1 MIHKF
6 CGWAGSAIVVIILLS
21 GAPLSAQYFPET
33 VTEKSFEQSEL
44 FFQSSFLNT
53 FGLQRFRDV
62 SVGLIDEPFLNLQV
76 NPGLLPDL
84 DGRRMYFYLDFRG
97 TRKELVEN
105 GFLIYPAY
113 DVNTRIAPDFRPS
126 RLVEAEPEPFLAIGG
141 LVYPFGTSR
150 LLVGGT
156 LQLVHRQDPFFSTP
170 YWIYYGRLGFDAF
183 GNRVAEQGNIPIID
197 RQSGTDEMMVD
208 AQLYSGFLG
217 YRISDY
223 LTAGVS
229 VNGVHFDRN
238 GAYLFTSRSPFGS
251 LEDWRYQNF
260 NQRERRQDYSHL
272 DLSGGLQF
280 HFLNDWAAGLKM
292 GQLDGEAGQHF
303 TTVDSSFSDYQR
315 NNAENWGHHYQRF
328 ITRQNWDHNGQTR
341 YASIHFQGPVGRTV
355 RMRTY
360 YQFAQTEIDLRNNSS
375 ISDTGYY
382 ESKYR
387 WDDLNEG
394 HNRYNSAFFDRR
406 SGIGTRD
413 SKNHRVLVSFEWQL
427 TPQNAV
433 TMGIF
438 YTRNRQQVFTTE
450 PVVSAR
456 FSEGYY
462 FHSNYNPD
470 TTFYM
475 TRLNEQKTVE
485 WEYDAKT
492 WAVQIPVLSYFRINR
507 NWQVMIGVNRVQ
519 QGLDIRE
526 QTTALFKE
534 RISTENGETR
544 REENFGERYL
554 QPRMQ
559 RTDEFTDVIASVEAA
574 LSPQFRVSLLVD
586 PDFENR
592 FRIAQ
597 WWLNVKTTF

>member
-1 MIHKF
+1 MTKTI
-6 CGWAGSAIVVIILLS
+6 CTWVGWVIAATVWFT
-21 GAPLSAQYFPET
+21 GGPLSAQYFPET

-84 DGRRMYFYLDFRG
+84 DGRRTYFYLDFRG
-97 TRKELVEN
+97 VRKERVEDA
-105 GFLIYPAY
+105 FLIHPVHEVY
-113 DVNTRIAPDFRPS
+113 TRIAPDFRPS
-126 RLVEAEPEPFLAIGG
+126 RRVEAEPEPFLALGG
-141 LVYPFGTSR
+141 LVYPPGTSR
-150 LLVGGT
+150 LLIGGT
-156 LQLVHRQDPFFSTP
+156 LQLVHRQEPFFSTP

-183 GNRVAEQGNIPIID
+183 GNRVAEGDIPIID
-197 RQSGTDEMMVD
+197 RQSGTDEMLVE
-208 AQLYSGFLG
+208 AQLYAGFLG

-229 VNGVHFDRN
+229 VNGVNFDRN
-238 GAYLFTSRSPFGS
+238 GAYLFRNRSPFGG

-260 NQRERRQDYSHL
+260 NQRERSQDYSHL
-272 DLSGGLQF
+272 DLSGGVQF
-280 HFLNDWAAGLKM
+280 HLVNGWAAGLKI
-292 GQLDGEAGQHF
+292 GQLDGEAGQRF
-303 TTVDSSFSDYQR
+303 TTVDSSFYDYQR
-315 NNAENWGHHYQRF
+315 DNVVNWAHNFQRF
-328 ITRQNWDHNGQTR
+328 ITRQNWDHDGQTR
-341 YASIHFQGPVGRTV
+341 YAGFNFQGPVSKSVQVKTLYR
-355 RMRTY
+355 
-360 YQFAQTEIDLRNNSS
+360 FAQTDIDLRNSSS

-382 ESKYR
+382 ESQYR
-387 WDDLNEG
+387 WNDGDEG

-406 SGIGTRD
+406 SGRGTRD
-413 SKNHRVLVSFEWQL
+413 IRNHRALLSFEWQL
-427 TPQNAV
+427 TPKNLV
-433 TMGIF
+433 TMGIL
-438 YTRNRQQVFTTE
+438 YTRNRQQVFTAE

-470 TTFYM
+470 ATFYT

-485 WEYDAKT
+485 WEFDAKT
-492 WAVQIPVLSYFRINR
+492 WTVQIPVLSYFRINR

-519 QGLDIRE
+519 QGWDIRE
-526 QTTALFKE
+526 QTTALFQE
-534 RISTENGETR
+534 RTTTEDGETR

-554 QPRMQ
+554 QPRQQ
-559 RTDEFTDVIASVEAA
+559 RTDEFTDVITSVEAT

-586 PDFENR
+586 PDFENS

-597 WWLNVKTTF
+597 WWLNFKTTF